1 MELKPEQAQVV
12 REAFARGKE
21 AEQQYLTGLPVTA
34 NLLSGTKASHAMR
47 LTPDEKARLDH
58 LRAIRDALA
67 SASEVTR
74 MILVGTLAN
83 DKYARNAAD
92 GSLAAQPDDWLD
104 VVDEQ
109 IRLLETSGDTQHIG
123 DELVSRG
130 YLTESEVVARD
141 FSAAGLHTQYAR
153 REAVEVLRQI
163 WKSRHGTGSDAR
175 GSYENRS
182 DETEDFY
189 RFNAFVSFVGTNLLL
204 IDPTLETGRKAP
216 RRQSDPTSA
225 RTGFEQACY
234 RAWLILG
241 ELSE

>member
-1 MELKPEQAQVV
+1 MEVTPEQAQSV
-12 REAFARGKE
+12 RDAFARGKD
-21 AEQQYLTGLPVTA
+21 AEQQYLAGLPVTA

-67 SASEVTR
+67 SASELTR
-74 MILVGTLAN
+74 TILVGTLAN

-92 GSLAAQPDDWLD
+92 GSLAVQPDDWLD

-109 IRLLETSGDTQHIG
+109 IRLLESSGDTKHIG

-130 YLTESEVVARD
+130 YLTESEVDARD

-163 WKSRHGTGSDAR
+163 WKARHGKGSDAP
-175 GSYENRS
+175 GKLQKQ
-182 DETEDFY
+182 
-189 RFNAFVSFVGTNLLL
+189 V
-204 IDPTLETGRKAP
+204 
-216 RRQSDPTSA
+216 
-225 RTGFEQACY
+225 
-234 RAWLILG
+234 
-241 ELSE
+241 